1 MVPVLAQTAERLLAW
16 EDGSRRAVALH
27 HALMFRRPGLWADN
41 PRRPRSVVL
50 LRRGAAHWEAYASG
64 DPEPA
69 AAWLARRRA
78 PVALLA
84 PEGWAEVVEAIAPGP
99 IRRAALPVRFLSEGA
114 ARPAA
119 AHIPTRAVAPAAAT
133 AFAASLPPWALRAW
147 DSPEECLA
155 RGAAVGVPY
164 RDGFAALAWITE
176 SDRHFDALGV
186 WTDPRYRRLGLGRA
200 AAAALIDQVLGP
212 RRKDPLWATT
222 AENAASKALAD
233 SLGFTLELDEP
244 LLCFGSGTLDQ
255 DPGP

>member
-1 MVPVLAQTAERLLAW
+1 MVPVIAQSAERLLSW

-27 HALMFRRPGLWADN
+27 HALLFRRPGVWADSA
-41 PRRPRSVVL
+41 RRPRSVVL
-50 LRRGAAHWEAYASG
+50 LRRGETHWEAYGSG

-69 AAWLARRRA
+69 VAWLARRRA

-84 PEGWAEVVEAIAPGP
+84 PDGWAEVVEARIAEP
-99 IRRAALPVRFLSEGA
+99 IRRSTLPVRFLSEA
-114 ARPAA
+114 ALRPSSPGVPTRRLTPGDAPALAA
-119 AHIPTRAVAPAAAT
+119 A
-133 AFAASLPPWALRAW
+133 LPSWAMRAW

-155 RGAAVGVPY
+155 RGAVIGVPY
-164 RDGFAALAWITE
+164 RDGFASLAWVTE

-200 AAAALIDQVLGP
+200 AASALIEHVLGP

-244 LLCFGSGTLDQ
+244 LLRFGAGELAA